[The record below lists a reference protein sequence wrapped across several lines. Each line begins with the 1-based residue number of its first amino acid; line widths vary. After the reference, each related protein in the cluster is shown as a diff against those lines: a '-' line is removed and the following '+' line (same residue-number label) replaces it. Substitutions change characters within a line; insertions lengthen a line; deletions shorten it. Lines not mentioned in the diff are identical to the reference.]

1 MNDYEYND
9 QFEDQLALLEPVL
22 DVDPYIYL
30 EYDLEYMQG
39 EMI

>member
-9 QFEDQLALLEPVL
+9 QLEDQLALLEPVL

-30 EYDLEYMQG
+30 EYDLEYAQG
-39 EMI
+39 EM